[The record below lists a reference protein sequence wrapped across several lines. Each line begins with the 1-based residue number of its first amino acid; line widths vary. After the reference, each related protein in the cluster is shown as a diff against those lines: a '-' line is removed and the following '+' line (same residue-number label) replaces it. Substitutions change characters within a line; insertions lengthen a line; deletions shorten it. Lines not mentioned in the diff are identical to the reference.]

1 VDAMIQHNGND
12 RFEITA
18 VMVTAIRDNNELT
31 FLNVTSVKRNSL
43 DVSILDLSTA
53 STNCNMDW
61 ILVWY
66 FLSYN
71 RRTQEGHT
79 HTKLAHQLQS
89 LDVNKTAL
97 WNCRYLVQ
105 RRQIS
110 HCQLTVGVVCKLI
123 GCLLINK

>member
-1 VDAMIQHNGND
+1 MIQHNGND

-61 ILVWY
+61 ILV
-66 FLSYN
+66 
-71 RRTQEGHT
+71 
-79 HTKLAHQLQS
+79 
-89 LDVNKTAL
+89 
-97 WNCRYLVQ
+97 
-105 RRQIS
+105 
-110 HCQLTVGVVCKLI
+110 
-123 GCLLINK
+123 